1 MSKAYHAQNIKM
13 NMILCLGRAE
23 NHYFKEVEV
32 SMNVITREH
41 NGPSC
46 IQQMVFGWKLI
57 FLMSQ
62 CVPIS
67 FYCLAHRRP
76 KYIWWNLL
84 SFNLDLPDIDA
95 YTPSVN
101 IKVFSINITRTVE
114 CHTQYI
120 ERFIVTKLSF
130 HNYDLSIY
138 ISSSNTIL
146 TRFIQFI

>member
-1 MSKAYHAQNIKM
+1 M
-13 NMILCLGRAE
+13 
-23 NHYFKEVEV
+23 
-32 SMNVITREH
+32 
-41 NGPSC
+41 
-46 IQQMVFGWKLI
+46 
-57 FLMSQ
+57 
-62 CVPIS
+62 PIS

-120 ERFIVTKLSF
+120 ERLIVTKSSF

-138 ISSSNTIL
+138 ISSSNAIHRLFMFNSYRIPFMIITIL
-146 TRFIQFI
+146 KNSIAIEVILNIESFNVLRKGNNSTLHYSIHNTIGPL